1 MTQQTR
7 HLVCMLIIDASIYKK
22 GDKHQSRRKVVV
34 YVDENIRQFSSTYI
48 TLRVGNK
55 VNGIH

>member
-7 HLVCMLIIDASIYKK
+7 HLVYTLIIDASIYKI
-22 GDKHQSRRKVVV
+22 GDKHQSRRKVV
-34 YVDENIRQFSSTYI
+34 VDENIRQFSSTYI